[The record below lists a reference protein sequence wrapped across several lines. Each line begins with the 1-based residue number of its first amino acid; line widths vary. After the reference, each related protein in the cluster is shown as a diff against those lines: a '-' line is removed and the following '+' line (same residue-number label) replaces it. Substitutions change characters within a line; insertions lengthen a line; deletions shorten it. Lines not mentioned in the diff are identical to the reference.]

1 MMMTTVVSRMILA
14 VMIAQAVHVSHK
26 MEMGK

>member
-1 MMMTTVVSRMILA
+1 MMTTVISMMILE

-26 MEMGK
+26 MELGK